1 MKEEYITIFAVI
13 PKEIYQ
19 TKDLSPEDKLIAE
32 RLVYLCKK
40 EGYSWVTNKSL
51 LNDEGINILSSILN
65 KFNKIMDLL
74 NVYIV
79 TKHIVSQIEPF
90 I

>member
-1 MKEEYITIFAVI
+1 MKEEYVTIFAVM

-40 EGYSWVTNKSL
+40 EGYSWITNKAL
-51 LNDEGINILSSILN
+51 ADMYGI
-65 KFNKIMDLL
+65 KIWI
-74 NVYIV
+74 Y
-79 TKHIVSQIEPF
+79 K
-90 I
+90 